1 MLYIRISLMMPEK
14 GKREE
19 VRRLNQEISAFNRGL
34 EGCRDSFV
42 ISAADNSGEL
52 GRLSVWDSK
61 EAAEGAYIIGEGLL
75 GGRYK
80 GIVDCLE
87 LKGARGTMYD
97 HIRLKGIKLERP

>member
-61 EAAEGAYIIGEGLL
+61 EAAEGAANHQHHMS
-75 GGRYK
+75 RRS
-80 GIVDCLE
+80 E
-87 LKGARGTMYD
+87 LHLVVQPGHA
-97 HIRLKGIKLERP
+97 ERSFFTV